1 MSFSGMENKQ
11 RSRDIMSKTKFKY
24 NLAGKYGVS
33 LHEALREQDFYNYD
47 AREAE
52 YLLEESKIGGD
63 RREYFISWLEATLS
77 YLRWA
82 DYSKKADVSCEKLS
96 DHLMTNELQND
107 EGELELRE
115 KYSTEYTS
123 GLAYDVAR
131 ECGDDDIE
139 IAYTFGLIKF
149 TDLPQDVQRKI
160 NFLCDR
166 ARKYDEKHS
175 EVSIK
180 LRDFSSRLER
190 KACEKLIL
198 VEGFYCDIHEG
209 NAEYKE
215 SIPKQEVLTCPA
227 CEHPICPVCTN
238 MFTKDPKDI
247 EDAREYVASCES
259 VSGHA
264 FCGNCGDCSVE
275 FVLRFLKLIGCPI
288 PPECED
294 FKPIPRE
301 ARFCMTATVDA
312 LPNKD
317 SILQT
322 AITEFNKGTTGIIK
336 IYDPSGEIWA
346 MSERYPDGWLIT
358 ILYPEER

>member
-1 MSFSGMENKQ
+1 MSE
-11 RSRDIMSKTKFKY
+11 TKFKY
-24 NLAGKYGVS
+24 DLTGKYGVS

-52 YLLEESKIGGD
+52 CLLEESKIGGD
-63 RREYFISWLEATLS
+63 RREDFVSWLEATLPYS
-77 YLRWA
+77 KWA
-82 DYSKKADVSCEKLS
+82 DYSRKADVPCEKLS
-96 DHLMTNELQND
+96 DYLVTNELPNG

-115 KYSTEYTS
+115 KYSTEYAS
-123 GLAYDVAR
+123 DFAGDVVQ
-131 ECGDDDIE
+131 ECNDDIE
-139 IAYTFGLIKF
+139 IAYAFGFIKF
-149 TDLPQDVQRKI
+149 ADLPQDVQRKI

-227 CEHPICPVCTN
+227 CGHPICPVCAN
-238 MFTKDPKDI
+238 AFTKDPKDI
-247 EDAREYVASCES
+247 EDAREYVASCAS

-264 FCGNCGDCSVE
+264 YCGNCGDYSVE
-275 FVLRFLKLIGCPI
+275 FMLRFLQLINCPI
-288 PPECED
+288 PPECGD

-301 ARFCMTATVDA
+301 AKFYMTATVDA

-317 SILQT
+317 SILQA
-322 AITEFNKGTTGIIK
+322 AISEFNKGTTGIIR
-336 IYDPSGEIWA
+336 IQDPSGEIWA
-346 MSERYPDGWLIT
+346 IQDKYPDGLVVT
-358 ILYPEER
+358 LCYPEER